1 MASGKKSAL
10 SDQQAEALRALP
22 SVEELIEAP
31 DLAEA
36 IGEYGRELV
45 VDSARIVL
53 ERTRR
58 GILAGKGGGGLANRA
73 AGGAASAAAGGGA
86 AADLTRQIADEAA
99 SVFLPSLKTLV
110 NATGVVVHTNLGR
123 SVLAPE
129 AIEAVVRT
137 AASYSNLEYNLEAGA
152 RGSRHD
158 HINRIIMALTGAEG
172 ALVVNNNAAAV
183 FLALAVFG
191 SGHEVVVSR
200 GELVEIGGSFRI
212 PDIMASSAARMVE
225 VGTTNKTK
233 ISDYEKAIGADTT
246 MLLHVHTSNYKVV
259 GFTAEVGIAEL
270 ARLGHERG
278 LVVVDDLGSGV
289 LAEMPALA
297 EEPSVHDSLAAGADV
312 VTFSGDKLLG
322 GPQAGI
328 IVGRKEYIE
337 KMKAHPLARALRV
350 DKMTL
355 AALQA
360 TLALYLKP
368 ELALEKIP
376 TLRMLS
382 EPLEAIKERAE
393 FMAAE
398 LRSALSASE
407 VANMSLNEE
416 LENNVRAAWI
426 GDAMAIEVQRATSKV
441 GGGALPLL
449 ELDSYVCSIRP
460 AAITVDELA
469 TRLRETD
476 PPVIGRIHKE
486 RLLLDAR
493 TVLPEQL
500 RDIASAFT
508 QALQSMPTSPS
519 ATD

>member
-1 MASGKKSAL
+1 MAGGKKGTL
-10 SDQQAEALRALP
+10 SQQQSEALRALP

-31 DLAEA
+31 ELTAAMGD
-36 IGEYGRELV
+36 YGRELV

-53 ERTRR
+53 ERMRK
-58 GILAGKGGGGLANRA
+58 GILSGKGEAATDLAK
-73 AGGAASAAAGGGA
+73 
-86 AADLTRQIADEAA
+86 QIADEAA
-99 SVFLPSLKTLV
+99 NVFLPSLKTLV

-129 AIEAVVRT
+129 AIEAVVRA

-191 SGHEVVVSR
+191 SGHEVIVSR

-212 PDIMASSAARMVE
+212 PDIMASSAAKMVE

-233 ISDYEKAIGADTT
+233 ISDYEKAIGPDTT

-259 GFTAEVGIAEL
+259 GFTAEVDIAEL

-297 EEPSVHDSLAAGADV
+297 GEPSVHDSLAAGADV

-368 ELALEKIP
+368 EVALERIP
-376 TLRMLS
+376 TLRMLN
-382 EPLEAIKERAE
+382 EPLEVLKARAE
-393 FMAAE
+393 EMAAG
-398 LRSALSASE
+398 LRDAIGITSSGEGGKSDKEDASAVGLAT
-407 VANMSLNEE
+407 
-416 LENNVRAAWI
+416 
-426 GDAMAIEVQRATSKV
+426 IEVERATSKV

-449 ELDSYVCSIRP
+449 ELDSYVCAVSP
-460 AAITVDELA
+460 ATITVDELA
-469 TRLRETD
+469 ARLRETD

-500 RDIASAFT
+500 PLIADSFAQAFQT
-508 QALQSMPTSPS
+508 PASPPSTS
-519 ATD
+519 D

>member
-1 MASGKKSAL
+1 LAGGKKGAL
-10 SDQQAEALRALP
+10 TEQQAEALRALP

-31 DLAEA
+31 ELAVA
-36 IGEYGRELV
+36 ISDYGRELV
-45 VDSARIVL
+45 VDSARVVL
-53 ERTRR
+53 ERTRK
-58 GILAGKGGGGLANRA
+58 GILAGKGGAADVGADAAGVGGGSGQT
-73 AGGAASAAAGGGA
+73 GGAASGLAR
-86 AADLTRQIADEAA
+86 LVADEAA

-129 AIEAVVRT
+129 AIEAVVRA

-191 SGHEVVVSR
+191 SGHEVIVSR

-225 VGTTNKTK
+225 VGTTNKTR
-233 ISDYEKAIGADTT
+233 ITDYEKAIGPDTT

-259 GFTAEVGIAEL
+259 GFTAEVGIPEL
-270 ARLGHERG
+270 AQLGHERG

-297 EEPSVHDSLAAGADV
+297 GEPSVHDSLAAGADV

-328 IVGRKEYIE
+328 IVGRSEYIE

-368 ELALEKIP
+368 EEALERIP

-382 EPLEAIKERAE
+382 EPLEMLQARAE
-393 FMAAE
+393 ELAAA
-398 LRSALSASE
+398 LRSALSESGG
-407 VANMSLNEE
+407 
-416 LENNVRAAWI
+416 
-426 GDAMAIEVQRATSKV
+426 GDAAGGTAAIEVEKATSKV

-449 ELDSYVCSIRP
+449 ELDSYVCAVSP
-460 AAITVDELA
+460 VAITVDELA
-469 TRLRETD
+469 ARLRATD
-476 PPVIGRIHKE
+476 PPIIGRIHKE

-500 RDIASAFT
+500 QDIASAFT
-508 QALQSMPTSPS
+508 QALQAPPS
-519 ATD
+519 D

>member
-1 MASGKKSAL
+1 MAGGKKGAL
-10 SDQQAEALRALP
+10 SEKQAEALRALP

-31 DLAEA
+31 GLTAA
-36 IGEYGRELV
+36 IGDYGRELV
-45 VDSARIVL
+45 VDSARVVL
-53 ERTRR
+53 ERMRR
-58 GILAGKGGGGLANRA
+58 DILAGKGVSGGTDT
-73 AGGAASAAAGGGA
+73 AGGGA
-86 AADLTRQIADEAA
+86 ASELARQIADEAA
-99 SVFLPSLKTLV
+99 SVFLPSLKPLV

-129 AIEAVVRT
+129 AIEAVVRA

-233 ISDYEKAIGADTT
+233 ISDYEQAIGPDTT

-297 EEPSVHDSLAAGADV
+297 DEPSVHDSLAAGADV

-328 IVGRKEYIE
+328 IVGKAEYVE

-368 ELALEKIP
+368 EEALEKIP

-382 EPLEAIKERAE
+382 EPLEILKARAE
-393 FMAAE
+393 EMAAG
-398 LRSALSASE
+398 LRKAIGISTPGIGGKGDNAVATSAGGA
-407 VANMSLNEE
+407 V
-416 LENNVRAAWI
+416 
-426 GDAMAIEVQRATSKV
+426 IEVERATSKV

-449 ELDSYVCSIRP
+449 ELDSFVCAVSP
-460 AAITVDELA
+460 AVMTVDELA
-469 TRLRETD
+469 SRLRETD

-500 RDIASAFT
+500 PDIASAFT
-508 QALQSMPTSPS
+508 QALQNTPEQHPASG
-519 ATD
+519 

>member
-1 MASGKKSAL
+1 LASGKKTTL
-10 SDQQAEALRALP
+10 SDRQAEALRALP
-22 SVEELIEAP
+22 SVEELIEAKE
-31 DLAEA
+31 LAEA
-36 IGEYGRELV
+36 ISDYGRGLV
-45 VDSARIVL
+45 VDSARVVL

-58 GILAGKGGGGLANRA
+58 GILAGSGDKTAD
-73 AGGAASAAAGGGA
+73 AAAGSGA
-86 AADLTRQIADEAA
+86 SNRTGETGFDTALLARKIAEEAA

-129 AIEAVVRT
+129 AIDAVVR
-137 AASYSNLEYNLEAGA
+137 AAESYSNLEYNLEAGA

-158 HINRIIMALTGAEG
+158 HINRMVMALTGAEG

-225 VGTTNKTK
+225 IGTTNKTR

-259 GFTAEVGIAEL
+259 GFTAEVGISEL
-270 ARLGHERG
+270 AKLGHERG

-297 EEPSVHDSLAAGADV
+297 DEPSVHDSLAAGADV

-328 IVGRKEYIE
+328 IVGKKEYIE

-368 ELALEKIP
+368 EVALEKIP

-393 FMAAE
+393 SMADGIRGTVSTA
-398 LRSALSASE
+398 ASVE
-407 VANMSLNEE
+407 VEM
-416 LENNVRAAWI
+416 
-426 GDAMAIEVQRATSKV
+426 ATSKV
-441 GGGALPLL
+441 GGGALPML
-449 ELDSYVCSIRP
+449 EINSYVCVVRP
-460 AAITVDELA
+460 ADLSVNELA
-469 TRLRETD
+469 ARLRDTD

-493 TVLPEQL
+493 TVLPEQISL
-500 RDIASAFT
+500 VAGSLG
-508 QALQSMPTSPS
+508 QAI
-519 ATD
+519 

>member
-1 MASGKKSAL
+1 MAGGKKSAL
-10 SDQQAEALRALP
+10 SGQQAEALRALP

-31 DLAEA
+31 ELTAA
-36 IGEYGRELV
+36 ISDYGRDLV
-45 VDSARIVL
+45 VDSARVVL

-58 GILAGKGGGGLANRA
+58 GILAGKGGSGTAAIGESDQTDVATSELA
-73 AGGAASAAAGGGA
+73 
-86 AADLTRQIADEAA
+86 RQIADEAA

-123 SVLAPE
+123 SVLAPD
-129 AIEAVVRT
+129 AIQAVVRA

-233 ISDYEKAIGADTT
+233 ISDYEKAIGPDTT

-259 GFTAEVGIAEL
+259 GFTAEVDIAEL
-270 ARLGHERG
+270 ARLGHERE

-297 EEPSVHDSLAAGADV
+297 DEPSVHDSLAAGADV

-328 IVGRKEYIE
+328 IVGKREYIE

-368 ELALEKIP
+368 EVALERIP

-382 EPLEAIKERAE
+382 EPLETLKSRAE
-393 FMAAE
+393 EMAAG
-398 LRSALSASE
+398 LRD
-407 VANMSLNEE
+407 V
-416 LENNVRAAWI
+416 V
-426 GDAMAIEVQRATSKV
+426 GDAIAVVVERATSKV

-449 ELDSYVCSIRP
+449 ELDSYVCALNP
-460 AAITVDELA
+460 AAMTVDELA

-500 RDIASAFT
+500 PDIASAFA
-508 QALQSMPTSPS
+508 QALQKTPVQPPASG
-519 ATD
+519 

>member
-1 MASGKKSAL
+1 MAGGKKSAL
-10 SDQQAEALRALP
+10 SGQQTEALRALP

-31 DLAEA
+31 ELTAA
-36 IGEYGRELV
+36 IGDYGRDLV
-45 VDSARIVL
+45 VDSARVVL

-58 GILAGKGGGGLANRA
+58 GILAGKGSGTA
-73 AGGAASAAAGGGA
+73 AGGESGQTSVATSELA
-86 AADLTRQIADEAA
+86 RQIADEAA

-123 SVLAPE
+123 SVLAPD
-129 AIEAVVRT
+129 AIQAVVRA

-158 HINRIIMALTGAEG
+158 HINHIIMALTGAEG

-233 ISDYEKAIGADTT
+233 ISDYEKAIGPDTT

-259 GFTAEVGIAEL
+259 GFTAEVDIAEL
-270 ARLGHERG
+270 ARLGHERE

-297 EEPSVHDSLAAGADV
+297 DEPSVHDSLAAGADV

-328 IVGRKEYIE
+328 IVGKREYIE

-368 ELALEKIP
+368 EVALEKIP

-382 EPLEAIKERAE
+382 EPLETLKARAE
-393 FMAAE
+393 EMAAG
-398 LRSALSASE
+398 LRD
-407 VANMSLNEE
+407 V
-416 LENNVRAAWI
+416 VV
-426 GDAMAIEVQRATSKV
+426 DAIAVVVEQATSKV

-449 ELDSYVCSIRP
+449 ELDSYVCALSP
-460 AAITVDELA
+460 ATMTVDELA

-500 RDIASAFT
+500 PDIASAFA
-508 QALQSMPTSPS
+508 QALQKTPVQPPVSG
-519 ATD
+519 